1 LNLVLIDL
9 EKNDSEITLALNHRV
24 IRAGTAMVNSFGE
37 KNYGW
42 EPDLVIFFDGLMG
55 PGGFV

>member
-1 LNLVLIDL
+1 
-9 EKNDSEITLALNHRV
+9 
-24 IRAGTAMVNSFGE
+24 MVKIYGE
-37 KNYGW
+37 KNYGR